1 MLLLILQCMY
11 LFELEFSPDTH
22 PEVGFLDYMA
32 TLFFSILRNLH
43 TCVCWSFVCLLWRTI
58 CISLLLIFW
67 LSFIFLL
74 LNCVSCLY
82 ILEINPLSVVS
93 FRNIF
98 SQSVG
103 CLFVLFMISFAV
115 QKLINLIRF
124 YLFIFAF
131 ISITLGDKISVFFQK
146 TKTKDPSRKFRK
158 YREAKMK
165 NHHNPTTQRKTLWNL
180 WPNHLGFLKIYLCLF
195 FKEVIACISFMIFN

>member
-1 MLLLILQCMY
+1 MCLLVICMSSLEKYLYKSSAHFLIGFFLLL
-11 LFELEFSPDTH
+11 
-22 PEVGFLDYMA
+22 
-32 TLFFSILRNLH
+32 
-43 TCVCWSFVCLLWRTI
+43 
-58 CISLLLIFW
+58 
-67 LSFIFLL
+67 LL

-82 ILEINPLSVVS
+82 ILEINPLSIVS

-131 ISITLGDKISVFFQK
+131 FSITLGDKISVFFLK

-158 YREAKMK
+158 YREAKME
-165 NHHNPTTQRKTLWNL
+165 NHHNPTTQRKTLK
-180 WPNHLGFLKIYLCLF
+180 F
-195 FKEVIACISFMIFN
+195 VA